1 MRRFIDLHAHTTCS
15 DGSMTPSEVVELAAR
30 KKLAAVAVTDHDTVN
45 GIEEALEAGKKSGI
59 RVVPGIELSTKYE
72 NKSVHLV
79 GLLPDV
85 NSPVLQEIMQ
95 AIVRAR
101 IERNEKMFGAL
112 RNLGY
117 PVDPEEYGVGEDT
130 VVTRGLVGQMLVD
143 RGHFKSVQETFDV
156 LLNSGKPAYFPKW
169 SPASPDGIRLLH
181 EAGATVFIAHYHKIY
196 KNDLYES
203 RRVAEELLAAGADG
217 LEVRYS
223 DFMQE
228 HQRIAEELAEQHH
241 CLRSG
246 GSDFHGKIKP
256 GLHLGTGYG
265 HLRVP
270 YEYLEKIDEFRR
282 KRAEI

>member
-1 MRRFIDLHAHTTCS
+1 MKRFIDLHAHTTCS

-30 KKLAAVAVTDHDTVN
+30 KKLAAVAITDHDTVN
-45 GIEEALEAGKKSGI
+45 GIEEALEAGKRFGI

-72 NKSVHLV
+72 DRSVHLV
-79 GLLPDV
+79 GLFPDV
-85 NSPVLQEIMQ
+85 CSPVLQQTMQ
-95 AIVRAR
+95 KIVRAR
-101 IERNEKMFGAL
+101 IERNEKMFGRLAEL
-112 RNLGY
+112 NY
-117 PVDPEEYGVGEDT
+117 PVDPAEYGAGEDT

-143 RGHFKSVQETFDV
+143 KGYFKTVQETFDV
-156 LLNSGKPAYFPKW
+156 LLNKGKPAYLPKW
-169 SPASPDGIRLLH
+169 SPEAPDGIKLLH
-181 EAGATVFIAHYHKIY
+181 EAGAVVILAHYHKIY
-196 KNDLYES
+196 KHDLQES
-203 RRVAEELLAAGADG
+203 RRAAEELLAAGADG

-223 DFMQE
+223 DFWSEQ
-228 HQRIAEELAEQHH
+228 QRIAEELADQFH